1 MKKRR
6 LVLGA
11 FIALA
16 LICAVTAIVW
26 VLQSEKA
33 LLINTKGVIAHRE
46 RHVIGRNILLMLIVV
61 IPTFV
66 ALYFVAWR
74 YRARKDHPNYDPDRS
89 FSGILVQ
96 SLLWIVPTCVMAVMM
111 FKTWHDAHEL
121 DPYLVLKS
129 ETKPLHIQVVALDWK
144 WLFIYP
150 EQQIATTNFVAF
162 PEKTPIHFTLAA
174 DGSPMN
180 SFWIPQLG
188 SQIYAMTGMMTQLHL
203 MADEPGEYPGR
214 AAEINGEG
222 LADMTFIAK
231 ATSTT
236 DFESW
241 VALVRESPLHL
252 DEATYNKLS
261 QPFIYKPVSLYST
274 VDKDLF
280 HKIVMKYDTP
290 PTGKRRSEV
299 E

>member
-1 MKKRR
+1 MNRKRLAFGL
-6 LVLGA
+6 LVT
-11 FIALA
+11 LA

-33 LLINTKGVIAHRE
+33 LVINTKGVLAHRE

-61 IPTFV
+61 VPTFI
-66 ALYFVAWR
+66 ALYTVAWR
-74 YRARKDHPNYDPDRS
+74 YRARKGHPKYDPHHS
-89 FSGILVQ
+89 YGTLVQ
-96 SLLWIVPTCVMAVMM
+96 CLLWITPTIVMAVMM
-111 FKTWHDAHEL
+111 VKTWDDAHEL
-121 DPYLVLKS
+121 DPYRALKS
-129 ETKPLHIQVVALDWK
+129 TEKPLDIQVVALDWK

-150 EQQIATTNFVAF
+150 EQQIATTNFVLF

-188 SQIYAMTGMMTQLHL
+188 GQIYAMTGMMTQIHL

-222 LADMTFIAK
+222 LADMTFVAK
-231 ATSTT
+231 ATTPS

-252 DEATYNKLS
+252 DEANYNKLAK
-261 QPFIYKPVSLYST
+261 PFIYKPVSLYST

-290 PTGKRRSEV
+290 PTGKRRSQV